1 MGVLAGHFFVI
12 YPMTNTHKAMRINK
26 IQSFFHILF
35 ISTIKQCLI
44 NYILIT
50 YSKQLHFIFV
60 LYSFYYHFKM
70 EMIWI

>member
-1 MGVLAGHFFVI
+1 
-12 YPMTNTHKAMRINK
+12 MRINK
-26 IQSFFHILF
+26 IQPSSHILF
-35 ISTIKQCLI
+35 ILTTKQYII

-60 LYSFYYHFKM
+60 LYSFYYHFEM